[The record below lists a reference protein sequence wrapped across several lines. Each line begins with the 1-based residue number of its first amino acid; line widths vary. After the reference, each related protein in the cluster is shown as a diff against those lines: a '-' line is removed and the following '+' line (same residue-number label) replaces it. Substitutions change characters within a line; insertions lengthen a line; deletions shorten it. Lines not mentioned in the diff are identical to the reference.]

1 LLLNGLGLLLT
12 LVLISLLA
20 ILVLM
25 ARRRTLVK
33 MAARNIVRKKRYT
46 IIVVAGLLISTA
58 MISGSLVVADTLDY
72 IIKKNTLDT
81 TGLVDEVVWIRG
93 NAGASSYFNKSLAY
107 DLISRV
113 DSGLLEHVDGASPA
127 IREGVTVI
135 KISTGSSAPAGMW
148 FAFDPDHH
156 LNPFLRS
163 DGTPV
168 SDVEVSAG
176 AAVMN
181 QKMADKLEASVGDK
195 LTVIIESGAQ
205 VTVNVSAIAEN
216 TGMALWRDTEAI
228 FTDLSFAQTVYGRPN
243 QVNSIDVSNKGSADK
258 GYLVT
263 DQAINEL
270 NASLPQDY
278 KFSFMSVKKDGID
291 AAKDTSKQVSQIFIV
306 MSTFAII
313 AGVALIVNIFVMLAE
328 ERKPEMGISRAIG
341 MQRGDLTQSFLFEG
355 VAYALAASAVGA
367 FAGLMIAVV
376 MIALFANMFGGS
388 LLEWRL
394 HFEWLSLATAA
405 CAGFLI
411 TLLTVAVASWRVS
424 KLNIV
429 RAIRDIPEPILVKSE
444 KRYILPGI
452 AGIVIGAAILAS
464 GVTSKQAA
472 SLTIGPGLIALGA
485 ALVSL
490 RFVAPRLP
498 FTLTAVFFLFW
509 EIDPTNVKERLF
521 GNISS
526 GIEMFIVSGLVLVT
540 GGVLLVMFNSDLLLN
555 GLVAVAR
562 KRKTLL
568 PVFKAAISYPMN
580 KKFRTGL
587 SLFIFSLIMF
597 TVVVIAMIASFE
609 RESVDTIA
617 LKYSGGFEII
627 GYSNRDISHEN
638 LTSGLADL
646 NASLGQGAI
655 SRVEAATTAYVVV
668 TKPGS
673 NESLYSSLVG
683 FDDSLL
689 STGGF
694 SLQKRAGG
702 YRSDAEVW
710 SAVSE
715 NSSLVVM
722 DGTVVPQ
729 IYGPQYGTFFVSVG
743 DTITAEVQEG
753 TKTELKVIGIM
764 DQIFLQGVFTSS
776 SNVQSL
782 STGAHT
788 NVFYIATPQD
798 SPVDNKEL
806 SKGLENEFVE
816 YGLVTFV
823 VKDTVEQYMSTVS
836 SIMQL
841 MEVFLGVGLVV
852 GIAGLGIITIRNVT
866 ERRQEIGVMRA
877 IGYQREMILEVFL
890 LETSFVAL
898 LGIVTG
904 VVLGLVLS
912 WRLYDWG
919 GFSENAPFVIPWAE
933 ILLLTAMAFL
943 ITLGSTLPP
952 SRKASKLAPA
962 EALRKID

>member
-1 LLLNGLGLLLT
+1 
-12 LVLISLLA
+12 
-20 ILVLM
+20 
-25 ARRRTLVK
+25 
-33 MAARNIVRKKRYT
+33 
-46 IIVVAGLLISTA
+46 
-58 MISGSLVVADTLDY
+58 
-72 IIKKNTLDT
+72 
-81 TGLVDEVVWIRG
+81 
-93 NAGASSYFNKSLAY
+93 
-107 DLISRV
+107 
-113 DSGLLEHVDGASPA
+113 
-127 IREGVTVI
+127 
-135 KISTGSSAPAGMW
+135 
-148 FAFDPDHH
+148 
-156 LNPFLRS
+156 
-163 DGTPV
+163 
-168 SDVEVSAG
+168 
-176 AAVMN
+176 
-181 QKMADKLEASVGDK
+181 
-195 LTVIIESGAQ
+195 
-205 VTVNVSAIAEN
+205 
-216 TGMALWRDTEAI
+216 
-228 FTDLSFAQTVYGRPN
+228 
-243 QVNSIDVSNKGSADK
+243 
-258 GYLVT
+258 
-263 DQAINEL
+263 
-270 NASLPQDY
+270 
-278 KFSFMSVKKDGID
+278 
-291 AAKDTSKQVSQIFIV
+291 
-306 MSTFAII
+306 
-313 AGVALIVNIFVMLAE
+313 
-328 ERKPEMGISRAIG
+328 
-341 MQRGDLTQSFLFEG
+341 
-355 VAYALAASAVGA
+355 
-367 FAGLMIAVV
+367 
-376 MIALFANMFGGS
+376 
-388 LLEWRL
+388 
-394 HFEWLSLATAA
+394 
-405 CAGFLI
+405 
-411 TLLTVAVASWRVS
+411 
-424 KLNIV
+424 
-429 RAIRDIPEPILVKSE
+429 
-444 KRYILPGI
+444 
-452 AGIVIGAAILAS
+452 
-464 GVTSKQAA
+464 
-472 SLTIGPGLIALGA
+472 
-485 ALVSL
+485 
-490 RFVAPRLP
+490 
-498 FTLTAVFFLFW
+498 
-509 EIDPTNVKERLF
+509 
-521 GNISS
+521 
-526 GIEMFIVSGLVLVT
+526 
-540 GGVLLVMFNSDLLLN
+540 
-555 GLVAVAR
+555 
-562 KRKTLL
+562 
-568 PVFKAAISYPMN
+568 
-580 KKFRTGL
+580 
-587 SLFIFSLIMF
+587 
-597 TVVVIAMIASFE
+597 
-609 RESVDTIA
+609 
-617 LKYSGGFEII
+617 
-627 GYSNRDISHEN
+627 
-638 LTSGLADL
+638 
-646 NASLGQGAI
+646 
-655 SRVEAATTAYVVV
+655 
-668 TKPGS
+668 
-673 NESLYSSLVG
+673 LVG

-776 SNVQSL
+776 SNVRSL